1 MPLISTR
8 PALVLAYFT
17 YFGVLGIFVPYFGLF
32 LDGRGLNSA
41 DIGLLLAI
49 VTASRIVGPS
59 VWALIAERSGKPLM
73 VMRLGAMLAA
83 IGWLSSFAD
92 YGFWP
97 LLAGFALFSFFWT
110 AILPQL
116 EVSAFAFLNDDTQ
129 AYSRIRTAG
138 SVGYIV
144 LVMLAGWL
152 FEHYGSEFLPLSALL
167 FLLLLLLSLFLL
179 PNVTVS
185 AELSTV
191 TVRFSSLLKNTVLLR
206 FMLAAL
212 LLQISFAPFYGFFT
226 LYSRDLGY
234 SGSQTGL
241 FIALAIVAEI
251 IAFYFAGSLMRQRS
265 YRLLL
270 GMCYGMTV
278 LRWYLLAAVADNI
291 WWLCFSMLLHAG
303 SFAIAHSCAMQFIQ
317 QFFPKNLRSRGQAL
331 YAGVIFGGGGAIGAY
346 CSGIMWQDGAGASST
361 FYAAALVALSATVL
375 ALTLPGHKPT
385 PSSVT
390 S

>member
-1 MPLISTR
+1 M
-8 PALVLAYFT
+8 LAYFT

-59 VWALIAERSGKPLM
+59 VWALVAERTGKPLS
-73 VMRLGAMLAA
+73 VMRFGAILAC

-97 LLAGFALFSFFWT
+97 LLCGFALFSFFWT

-129 AYSRIRTAG
+129 AYGRIRTAG

-144 LVMLAGWL
+144 LVMLGGWL
-152 FEHYGSEFLPLSALL
+152 FERWGSEFLPLSALL
-167 FLLLLLLSLFLL
+167 FLLLLLVSLFLL
-179 PNVTVS
+179 PKVS
-185 AELSTV
+185 VNAELSHEQV
-191 TVRFSSLLKNTVLLR
+191 SFSKLIRNSVLVR

-212 LLQISFAPFYGFFT
+212 LLQMSFAPFYGFFT

-234 SGSQTGL
+234 SGTQTGL
-241 FIALAIVAEI
+241 FIGLAILAEI
-251 IAFYFAGSLMRQRS
+251 VAFYFAGSLMRNRS

-270 GMCYGMTV
+270 SICYGVTV
-278 LRWYLLAAVADNI
+278 LRWHMLATVADNV
-291 WWLCFSMLLHAG
+291 WLLCFSMLLHAG

-317 QFFPKNLRSRGQAL
+317 QFFPKKLRSRGQAM

-346 CSGIMWQDGAGASST
+346 FSGLLWQNGAGATLT
-361 FYAAALVALSATVL
+361 FNIAALLAAAATLL
-375 ALTLPGHKPT
+375 ALTLPGGNTTTK
-385 PSSVT
+385 SLQ
-390 S
+390 

>member
-1 MPLISTR
+1 MPIMSAR

-59 VWALIAERSGKPLM
+59 VWALIAERSGKPLT
-73 VMRLGAMLAA
+73 VMRLGALLAA

-97 LLAGFALFSFFWT
+97 LLVGFTLFSFFWT

-116 EVSAFAFLNDDTQ
+116 EVTTFAFVNDNTR
-129 AYSRIRTAG
+129 AYGRIRTAG

-144 LVMLAGWL
+144 LVMLGGWL
-152 FEHYGSEFLPLSALL
+152 FQHFGSEFLPLSALL
-167 FLLLLLLSLFLL
+167 FLLLLLASLFLL
-179 PNVTVS
+179 PTVS
-185 AELSTV
+185 VNAELTSA
-191 TVRFSSLLKNTVLLR
+191 TVRFSQLLKNAVLVR

-212 LLQISFAPFYGFFT
+212 LLQMSFAPFYGFFT

-241 FIALAIVAEI
+241 FISLAVAAEI
-251 IAFYFAGSLMRQRS
+251 VAFYFAGSLMRNRS

-270 GMCYGMTV
+270 GLCYGLTV
-278 LRWYLLAAVADNI
+278 LRWYLMASFADNV
-291 WWLCFSMLLHAG
+291 WLLCFSMVLHAG

-317 QFFPKNLRSRGQAL
+317 QFFPKKLRSRGQAL

-346 CSGIMWQDGAGASST
+346 CSGLLWQDGAGASQT
-361 FYAAALVALSATVL
+361 FYAAAILALLATLL
-375 ALTLPGHKPT
+375 ALTLPGGKPAA
-385 PSSVT
+385 PVT

>member
-1 MPLISTR
+1 MSAR

-32 LDGRGLNSA
+32 LDGRGLSSA

-59 VWALIAERSGKPLM
+59 VWALVAERTGKPLQ
-73 VMRLGAMLAA
+73 VMRYGAILASL
-83 IGWLSSFAD
+83 GWLSSFAD

-97 LLAGFALFSFFWT
+97 LLCGFALFSFFWT

-129 AYSRIRTAG
+129 AYGRIRTSG

-144 LVMLAGWL
+144 LVMLGGWL
-152 FEHYGSEFLPLSALL
+152 FERYGSEFLPLSALL
-167 FLLLLLLSLFLL
+167 FLLLLLCSLFLL
-179 PNVTVS
+179 PTVTVN
-185 AELSTV
+185 AELSSEHVSFTK
-191 TVRFSSLLKNTVLLR
+191 LIKNTVLVR

-212 LLQISFAPFYGFFT
+212 LLQMSFAPFYGFFT

-234 SGSQTGL
+234 SGTQTGL
-241 FIALAIVAEI
+241 FIGLAILAEI
-251 IAFYFAGSLMRQRS
+251 VAFYFAGSLMRNRS

-270 GMCYGMTV
+270 SVCYGVTV
-278 LRWYLLAAVADNI
+278 LRWYMLATVADNV
-291 WWLCFSMLLHAG
+291 WLLCFSMLLHAG

-317 QFFPKNLRSRGQAL
+317 QFFPRKLRSRGQAM

-346 CSGIMWQDGAGASST
+346 FSGLLWQNGAGASLT
-361 FYAAALVALSATVL
+361 FTAAALLALAATLL
-375 ALTLPGHKPT
+375 ALTLPGGKGAGKT
-385 PSSVT
+385 LQ
-390 S
+390 

>member
-1 MPLISTR
+1 MPLLTAR

-17 YFGVLGIFVPYFGLF
+17 YFGVLGIFVPYFALF

-41 DIGLLLAI
+41 DIGLLLAV
-49 VTASRIVGPS
+49 VTASRIVGPN
-59 VWALIAERSGKPLM
+59 VWAWVGERSAKPLL
-73 VMRLGAMLAA
+73 VMRFGAVLAVM
-83 IGWLSSFAD
+83 GWLSSFANL
-92 YGFWP
+92 GFWP
-97 LLAGFALFSFFWT
+97 LLLGFALFSFFWT

-116 EVSAFAFLNDDTQ
+116 EVTTFAFLNDDTQ

-144 LVMLAGWL
+144 LVMLGGWL
-152 FEHYGSEFLPLSALL
+152 FERFGSEFLPLSALL
-167 FLLLLLLSLFLL
+167 FLLLLLACLFML
-179 PNVTVS
+179 PSIKVHSETGQDS
-185 AELSTV
+185 M
-191 TVRFSSLLKNTVLLR
+191 RFSQMLKNSALVR

-234 SGSQTGL
+234 SGTQTGF
-241 FIALAIVAEI
+241 FISLAVAAEI
-251 IAFYFAGSLMRQRS
+251 VAFYFAGNLMRRRS

-270 GMCYGMTV
+270 GICYGVTV
-278 LRWYLLAAVADNI
+278 LRWYLLAAFADNL

-317 QFFPKNLRSRGQAL
+317 QYFPKHLRSRGQAL

-346 CSGIMWQDGAGASST
+346 VSGLLWRDGAGASTT
-361 FYAAALVALSATVL
+361 FYFAALLALAATIL
-375 ALTLPGHKPT
+375 ALTLP
-385 PSSVT
+385 SQQVNAR
-390 S
+390 

>member
-1 MPLISTR
+1 MPGISTR

-59 VWALIAERSGKPLM
+59 IWALIAERSGQSLW
-73 VMRLGAMLAA
+73 VMRIGAFLASV
-83 IGWLSSFAD
+83 GWLSSFAD

-116 EVSAFAFLNDDTQ
+116 EVSAFTFLNDDTQ

-144 LVMLAGWL
+144 LVMLGGWL
-152 FEHYGSEFLPLSALL
+152 FERFGSEFLPLSALL
-167 FLLLLLLSLFLL
+167 FLLLLLASLFLL
-179 PNVTVS
+179 PQINVNT
-185 AELSTV
+185 ELSGAAV
-191 TVRFSSLLKNTVLLR
+191 PFSSLLQNSVLLR

-212 LLQISFAPFYGFFT
+212 LLQMSFAPFYGFFT

-234 SGSQTGL
+234 SGTQTGL
-241 FIALAIVAEI
+241 FIGLAIAAEI
-251 IAFYFAGSLMRQRS
+251 AAFYFAGSLMRNRS

-270 GMCYGMTV
+270 GICYGVTV
-278 LRWYLLAAVADNI
+278 LRWSLLATVADNV
-291 WWLCFSMLLHAG
+291 WLLCFSMLLHAG

-317 QFFPKNLRSRGQAL
+317 QFFPKKLRSRGQAL
-331 YAGVIFGGGGAIGAY
+331 YAGIIFGGGGAIGAY
-346 CSGIMWQDGAGASST
+346 FSGVLWQNGAGASLT
-361 FYAAALVALSATVL
+361 FTIAALLALMATLL
-375 ALTLPGHKPT
+375 ALTLPHQQPAA
-385 PSSVT
+385 
-390 S
+390 

>member
-1 MPLISTR
+1 MPVMSAR
-8 PALVLAYFT
+8 PALVLAYFA

-59 VWALIAERSGKPLM
+59 VWALIAERSGKPQS
-73 VMRLGAMLAA
+73 VMRLGALLAA

-97 LLAGFALFSFFWT
+97 LLAGFTLFSFFWT

-116 EVSAFAFLNDDTQ
+116 EVATFAFVNDDTR

-144 LVMLAGWL
+144 LVMLSGWL
-152 FEHYGSEFLPLSALL
+152 YQRFGSEFLPLSALL
-167 FLLLLLLSLFLL
+167 FLILLLLSLFLL
-179 PNVTVS
+179 PRAS
-185 AELSTV
+185 LASEHHSEP
-191 TVRFSSLLKNTVLLR
+191 VRFSVLLKNGVLLR
-206 FMLAAL
+206 FMFAAL
-212 LLQISFAPFYGFFT
+212 LLQVSFAPFYGFFT

-234 SGSQTGL
+234 SGTQTGL
-241 FIALAIVAEI
+241 FIALSIVAEI
-251 IAFYFAGSLMRQRS
+251 IAFYFAGNLMRNRS

-270 GMCYGMTV
+270 GLCYGVTV
-278 LRWYLLAAVADNI
+278 LRWYLLATVADNV

-317 QFFPKNLRSRGQAL
+317 QFFPRKLRSRGQAL

-346 CSGIMWQDGAGASST
+346 FSGLLWQDGAGASST
-361 FYAAALVALSATVL
+361 FYIAALLALAATLL
-375 ALTLPGHKPT
+375 ALTLPGSQARMKALQ
-385 PSSVT
+385 
-390 S
+390 

>member
-1 MPLISTR
+1 M
-8 PALVLAYFT
+8 LAYFT

-32 LDGRGLNSA
+32 LDGRGLSSA

-59 VWALIAERSGKPLM
+59 VWALVAERTGKPLQ
-73 VMRLGAMLAA
+73 VMRYGAILASL
-83 IGWLSSFAD
+83 GWLSSFAD

-97 LLAGFALFSFFWT
+97 LLCGFALFSFFWT

-129 AYSRIRTAG
+129 AYGRIRTSG

-144 LVMLAGWL
+144 LVMLGGWL
-152 FEHYGSEFLPLSALL
+152 FERYGSEFLPLSALL
-167 FLLLLLLSLFLL
+167 FLLLLLCSLFLL
-179 PNVTVS
+179 PKVTVN
-185 AELSTV
+185 AELSSEHVSFTK
-191 TVRFSSLLKNTVLLR
+191 LIKNTVLVR

-212 LLQISFAPFYGFFT
+212 LLQMSFAPFYGFFT

-234 SGSQTGL
+234 SGTQTGL
-241 FIALAIVAEI
+241 FIGLAILAEI
-251 IAFYFAGSLMRQRS
+251 VAFYFAGSLMRNRS

-270 GMCYGMTV
+270 SVCYGVTV
-278 LRWYLLAAVADNI
+278 IRWYMLATVADNV
-291 WWLCFSMLLHAG
+291 WLLCFSMLLHAG

-317 QFFPKNLRSRGQAL
+317 QFFPRKLRSRGQAM

-346 CSGIMWQDGAGASST
+346 FSGLLWQNGTGSGLT
-361 FYAAALVALSATVL
+361 FTVAALLALAATLL
-375 ALTLPGHKPT
+375 ALTLPAGKGASKT
-385 PSSVT
+385 LQ
-390 S
+390 

>member
-1 MPLISTR
+1 MFSISAR

-32 LDGRGLNSA
+32 LDGRGLSSA

-49 VTASRIVGPS
+49 VTASRIVGPT
-59 VWALIAERSGKPLM
+59 VWALIAERSGKPLT
-73 VMRLGAMLAA
+73 VMRLGALLAA

-97 LLAGFALFSFFWT
+97 LLLGFALFSFFWT

-116 EVSAFAFLNDDTQ
+116 EVATFAFVNDDTR

-144 LVMLAGWL
+144 LVMLGGWL
-152 FEHYGSEFLPLSALL
+152 FERYGSEFLPLSALL
-167 FLLLLLLSLFLL
+167 FLVLLLTSLFLL
-179 PNVTVS
+179 PKVS
-185 AELSTV
+185 VNAELSSEP
-191 TVRFSSLLKNTVLLR
+191 VRFSKLIKNSVLLR

-212 LLQISFAPFYGFFT
+212 LLQMSFAPFYGFFT

-234 SGSQTGL
+234 SGTQTGL
-241 FIALAIVAEI
+241 FIGLAVAAEI
-251 IAFYFAGSLMRQRS
+251 AAFYFAGNLMRNRS
-265 YRLLL
+265 YRVLLSV
-270 GMCYGMTV
+270 CYGLTV
-278 LRWYLLAAVADNI
+278 LRWSLLATVADNV
-291 WWLCFSMLLHAG
+291 WLLCFSMLLHAG

-317 QFFPKNLRSRGQAL
+317 QFFPKKLRSRGQAL

-346 CSGIMWQDGAGASST
+346 FSGLIWQNGKGASLA
-361 FYAAALVALSATVL
+361 FMIAALLALAATML
-375 ALTLPGHKPT
+375 ALTLPGSKAGAKALQ
-385 PSSVT
+385 
-390 S
+390 

>member
-1 MPLISTR
+1 MPIISAR

-49 VTASRIVGPS
+49 VTASRIVGPT
-59 VWALIAERSGKPLM
+59 VWALIAERSGKPQS
-73 VMRLGAMLAA
+73 VMRLGALLAA

-97 LLAGFALFSFFWT
+97 LLAGFTLFSFFWT

-116 EVSAFAFLNDDTQ
+116 EVATFAFVNDDTR

-144 LVMLAGWL
+144 LVMLSGWL
-152 FEHYGSEFLPLSALL
+152 YQRFGSEFLPLSALL
-167 FLLLLLLSLFLL
+167 FLILLLLSLFLL
-179 PNVTVS
+179 PRASLASEHNS
-185 AELSTV
+185 EP
-191 TVRFSSLLKNTVLLR
+191 VRFSVLLKNGVLLR

-212 LLQISFAPFYGFFT
+212 LLQVSFAPFYGFFT

-234 SGSQTGL
+234 SGTQTGL
-241 FIALAIVAEI
+241 FIALSIVAEI
-251 IAFYFAGSLMRQRS
+251 IAFYFAGNLMRNRS

-270 GMCYGMTV
+270 GLCYGVTV
-278 LRWYLLAAVADNI
+278 LRWLLLATVADNV

-317 QFFPKNLRSRGQAL
+317 QFFPKKLRSRGQAL

-346 CSGIMWQDGAGASST
+346 FSGLLWQDGAGASST
-361 FYAAALVALSATVL
+361 FYIAALLALAATLL
-375 ALTLPGHKPT
+375 ALTLPGSQARVKALQ
-385 PSSVT
+385 
-390 S
+390 

>member
-1 MPLISTR
+1 MFGISAR

-32 LDGRGLNSA
+32 LDGRGLSSA

-59 VWALIAERSGKPLM
+59 VWALVAERSGKPLW
-73 VMRLGAMLAA
+73 VMRIGALLASV
-83 IGWLSSFAD
+83 GWLSSFAD

-116 EVSAFAFLNDDTQ
+116 EVSAFTFLNDDTQ

-144 LVMLAGWL
+144 LVMLGGWL
-152 FEHYGSEFLPLSALL
+152 FERYGSEFLPISALL
-167 FLLLLLLSLFLL
+167 FLLLLLASLFLL
-179 PNVTVS
+179 PHVSVAAELTSETVS
-185 AELSTV
+185 
-191 TVRFSSLLKNTVLLR
+191 FSKLLQNSVLLR

-212 LLQISFAPFYGFFT
+212 LLQMSFAPFYGFFT

-234 SGSQTGL
+234 SGTETGL
-241 FIALAIVAEI
+241 FIGLSIAAEI
-251 IAFYFAGSLMRQRS
+251 AAFYFAGNLMRNRS

-270 GMCYGMTV
+270 GICYGVTV
-278 LRWYLLAAVADNI
+278 LRWYLLATFADNV
-291 WWLCFSMLLHAG
+291 WLLCFSMLLHAG

-317 QFFPKNLRSRGQAL
+317 QFFPKKLRSRGQAL
-331 YAGVIFGGGGAIGAY
+331 YAGIIFGGGGAIGAY
-346 CSGIMWQDGAGASST
+346 FSGILWQNGNGASLT
-361 FYAAALVALSATVL
+361 FNIAALLALLATILALS
-375 ALTLPGHKPT
+375 LPKQKP
-385 PSSVT
+385 VA
-390 S
+390 

>member
-1 MPLISTR
+1 M
-8 PALVLAYFT
+8 LAYFT

-49 VTASRIVGPS
+49 VTASRIVGPNI
-59 VWALIAERSGKPLM
+59 WAWVAERKGKPLT
-73 VMRLGAMLAA
+73 VMRYGAALAV
-83 IGWLSSFAD
+83 IGWLSSFANV
-92 YGFWP
+92 GFWP
-97 LLAGFALFSFFWT
+97 LLIGFTLFSFFWT

-116 EVSAFAFLNDDTQ
+116 ELTTLSFLNDDTQ

-144 LVMLAGWL
+144 LVMLGGWL
-152 FEHYGSEFLPLSALL
+152 FEHFGSEFLPLSALL
-167 FLLLLLLSLFLL
+167 FLLLLLLSLFML
-179 PNVTVS
+179 PKV
-185 AELSTV
+185 ALSTEV
-191 TVRFSSLLKNTVLLR
+191 SDDSIRFSQLLKNSVLLR

-212 LLQISFAPFYGFFT
+212 LLQMSFAPFYGFFT

-234 SGSQTGL
+234 SGSQTGI
-241 FIALAIVAEI
+241 FIGVAIAAEI
-251 IAFYFAGSLMRQRS
+251 VAFYFAGSLMRNRS
-265 YRLLL
+265 YARIL
-270 GMCYGMTV
+270 GVCYGVTV
-278 LRWYLLAAVADNI
+278 LRWILLAELADNL

-346 CSGIMWQDGAGASST
+346 CSGLLWQNGAGASQT
-361 FYAAALVALSATVL
+361 FWIAAVL
-375 ALTLPGHKPT
+375 ALLATLLALSLPASINRAK
-385 PSSVT
+385 V
-390 S
+390 

>member
-1 MPLISTR
+1 MSAR

-59 VWALIAERSGKPLM
+59 VWALVAERSGKPLT
-73 VMRLGAMLAA
+73 VMRAGALLAA

-92 YGFWP
+92 HGFWP

-116 EVSAFAFLNDDTQ
+116 EVATFAFVNDDTR
-129 AYSRIRTAG
+129 AYGRIRTAG

-144 LVMLAGWL
+144 LVMLGGWL
-152 FEHYGSEFLPLSALL
+152 FERYGSEFLPLSALL
-167 FLLLLLLSLFLL
+167 FLLLLLASLFLL
-179 PNVTVS
+179 PKVTVS
-185 AELSTV
+185 AELSSATV
-191 TVRFSSLLKNTVLLR
+191 PFSKLIKNSVLLR

-212 LLQISFAPFYGFFT
+212 LLQMSFAPFYGFFT

-234 SGSQTGL
+234 SGTQTGL
-241 FIALAIVAEI
+241 FIGLAVAAEI
-251 IAFYFAGSLMRQRS
+251 VAFYFAGSLMRNRS

-270 GMCYGMTV
+270 TVCYGLTV
-278 LRWYLLAAVADNI
+278 LRWFLLAGMADNV

-317 QFFPKNLRSRGQAL
+317 QFFPKKLRSRGQAM

-346 CSGIMWQDGAGASST
+346 CSGVLWQNGNGAVLT
-361 FYAAALVALSATVL
+361 FSIAALLALAATVL
-375 ALTLPGHKPT
+375 ALSLPGTRPVNGT
-385 PSSVT
+385 T
-390 S
+390 N

>member
-1 MPLISTR
+1 MSAR

-32 LDGRGLNSA
+32 LDGRGLSSA

-59 VWALIAERSGKPLM
+59 VWALVAERTGKPLL
-73 VMRLGAMLAA
+73 VMRCGAILASM
-83 IGWLSSFAD
+83 GWLSSFAD

-97 LLAGFALFSFFWT
+97 LLCGFALFSFFWT

-129 AYSRIRTAG
+129 AYGRIRTSG

-144 LVMLAGWL
+144 LVMLGGWL
-152 FEHYGSEFLPLSALL
+152 FERYGSEFLPLSALL
-167 FLLLLLLSLFLL
+167 FLLLLLCSLFLL
-179 PNVTVS
+179 PTVTVN
-185 AELSTV
+185 AELSSEHVSFTK
-191 TVRFSSLLKNTVLLR
+191 LIKNTVLVR

-212 LLQISFAPFYGFFT
+212 LLQMSFAPFYGFFT

-234 SGSQTGL
+234 SGTQTGL
-241 FIALAIVAEI
+241 FIGLAILAEI
-251 IAFYFAGSLMRQRS
+251 VAFYFAGSLMRNRS

-270 GMCYGMTV
+270 SICYGVTV
-278 LRWYLLAAVADNI
+278 LRWYMLATLADNV
-291 WWLCFSMLLHAG
+291 WLLCFSMLLHAG

-317 QFFPKNLRSRGQAL
+317 QFFPKKLRSRGQAM

-346 CSGIMWQDGAGASST
+346 FSGLLWQNGAGASLT
-361 FYAAALVALSATVL
+361 FTAAALLALAATFL
-375 ALTLPGHKPT
+375 ALTLPGGKGAGKT
-385 PSSVT
+385 LQ
-390 S
+390 

>member
-1 MPLISTR
+1 MSTR

-59 VWALIAERSGKPLM
+59 AWALIAERSGKPHA
-73 VMRLGAMLAA
+73 VMRIGATLAA

-92 YGFWP
+92 FGFWP
-97 LLAGFALFSFFWT
+97 LLAGFTLFSFFWT

-116 EVSAFAFLNDDTQ
+116 EVATFAFVNDDSR
-129 AYSRIRTAG
+129 AYGRIRTAG

-144 LVMLAGWL
+144 LVMLGGWL
-152 FEHYGSEFLPLSALL
+152 FERYGSEFLPVSALL
-167 FLLLLLLSLFLL
+167 FLLLLLASLFLL
-179 PNVTVS
+179 PKVTVS
-185 AELSTV
+185 NELSSDAV
-191 TVRFSSLLKNTVLLR
+191 PFSRLLKNSVLLR

-212 LLQISFAPFYGFFT
+212 LLQMSFAPFYGFFT

-241 FIALAIVAEI
+241 FISLAVAAEI
-251 IAFYFAGSLMRQRS
+251 VAFYFAGSLMRNRS
-265 YRLLL
+265 YRQLL
-270 GMCYGMTV
+270 GLCYGLTV
-278 LRWYLLAAVADNI
+278 LRWLLMATVADNV
-291 WWLCFSMLLHAG
+291 WLLCFSMLLHAG

-346 CSGIMWQDGAGASST
+346 CSGLLWQDGAGATAT
-361 FYAAALVALSATVL
+361 FYAAALLALAATLL
-375 ALTLPGHKPT
+375 ALTLPGSQGRVKALQ
-385 PSSVT
+385 
-390 S
+390 

>member
-1 MPLISTR
+1 
-8 PALVLAYFT
+8 

-59 VWALIAERSGKPLM
+59 VWAMIAERSGKPQY
-73 VMRLGAMLAA
+73 VMRVGALLAA

-97 LLAGFALFSFFWT
+97 LLAGFTLFSFFRT
-110 AILPQL
+110 DILPQL
-116 EVSAFAFLNDDTQ
+116 EVATFAFVNDDTR

-144 LVMLAGWL
+144 LVMLSGWL
-152 FEHYGSEFLPLSALL
+152 YQRFGSEFLPLSALL

-179 PNVTVS
+179 PKVS
-185 AELSTV
+185 LATEHSSEP
-191 TVRFSSLLKNTVLLR
+191 VRFSALLKNGVLLR

-234 SGSQTGL
+234 SGTQTGL
-241 FIALAIVAEI
+241 FIALSIVAEI
-251 IAFYFAGSLMRQRS
+251 IAFYFAGNLMRNRS

-270 GMCYGMTV
+270 GLCYGVTV
-278 LRWYLLAAVADNI
+278 LRWLLLATLADNV

-317 QFFPKNLRSRGQAL
+317 QFFPKKLRSRGQAL
-331 YAGVIFGGGGAIGAY
+331 YVGVIFGGGGAIGAY
-346 CSGIMWQDGAGASST
+346 FSGLLWQDGAGASST
-361 FYAAALVALSATVL
+361 FYIAALLALAATIL
-375 ALTLPGHKPT
+375 ALTLPGSQARMKALQ
-385 PSSVT
+385 
-390 S
+390 

>member
-1 MPLISTR
+1 MFSISAR

-32 LDGRGLNSA
+32 LDGRGLSSA

-49 VTASRIVGPS
+49 VTASRIVGPT
-59 VWALIAERSGKPLM
+59 VWALIAERSGKPLT
-73 VMRLGAMLAA
+73 VMRLGALLAA

-97 LLAGFALFSFFWT
+97 LLLGFALFSFFWT

-116 EVSAFAFLNDDTQ
+116 EVATFAFVNDDTR

-144 LVMLAGWL
+144 LVMLGGWL
-152 FEHYGSEFLPLSALL
+152 FERYGSEFLPLSALL
-167 FLLLLLLSLFLL
+167 FLVLLLTSLFLL
-179 PNVTVS
+179 PKVS
-185 AELSTV
+185 VNAELSSEP
-191 TVRFSSLLKNTVLLR
+191 VRFSKLIKNSVLLR

-212 LLQISFAPFYGFFT
+212 LLQMSFAPFYGFFT

-234 SGSQTGL
+234 SGTQTGL
-241 FIALAIVAEI
+241 FIGLAVAAEI
-251 IAFYFAGSLMRQRS
+251 AAFYFAGNLMRNRS
-265 YRLLL
+265 YRVLLSV
-270 GMCYGMTV
+270 CYGLTV
-278 LRWYLLAAVADNI
+278 LRWSLLATMADNV
-291 WWLCFSMLLHAG
+291 WLLCFSMLLHAG

-317 QFFPKNLRSRGQAL
+317 QFFPKKLRSRGQAL

-346 CSGIMWQDGAGASST
+346 FSGLIWQNGKGASLA
-361 FYAAALVALSATVL
+361 FMIAAMLALAATLL
-375 ALTLPGHKPT
+375 ALTLPGSKAAAKLQ
-385 PSSVT
+385 
-390 S
+390 

>member
-1 MPLISTR
+1 MPLLTAR

-17 YFGVLGIFVPYFGLF
+17 YFGVLGIFVPYFALF

-41 DIGLLLAI
+41 DIGLLLAV
-49 VTASRIVGPS
+49 VTASRIVGPN
-59 VWALIAERSGKPLM
+59 VWAWVGERSAKPLL
-73 VMRLGAMLAA
+73 VMRFGAVLAVM
-83 IGWLSSFAD
+83 GWLSSFANL
-92 YGFWP
+92 GFWP
-97 LLAGFALFSFFWT
+97 LLLGFALFSFFWT

-116 EVSAFAFLNDDTQ
+116 EVTTFAFLNDDTQ

-144 LVMLAGWL
+144 LVMLGGWL
-152 FEHYGSEFLPLSALL
+152 FERFGSEFLPLSALL
-167 FLLLLLLSLFLL
+167 FLLLLLACLFML
-179 PNVTVS
+179 PSIRVHSETGQDS
-185 AELSTV
+185 M
-191 TVRFSSLLKNTVLLR
+191 RFSQMLKNSALVR

-234 SGSQTGL
+234 SGTQTGF
-241 FIALAIVAEI
+241 FISLAVAAEI
-251 IAFYFAGSLMRQRS
+251 VAFYFAGNLMRRRS

-270 GMCYGMTV
+270 GICYGVTV
-278 LRWYLLAAVADNI
+278 LRWFVLAAFADNL

-317 QFFPKNLRSRGQAL
+317 QYFPKHLRSRGQAL

-346 CSGIMWQDGAGASST
+346 VSGLLWRDGAGASHT
-361 FYAAALVALSATVL
+361 FYFAALLALAATIL
-375 ALTLPGHKPT
+375 ALTLP
-385 PSSVT
+385 SQQANAR
-390 S
+390 

>member
-1 MPLISTR
+1 M
-8 PALVLAYFT
+8 LAYFT

-32 LDGRGLNSA
+32 LDGRGLSSA

-59 VWALIAERSGKPLM
+59 VWALVAERTGKPLQ
-73 VMRLGAMLAA
+73 VMRYGAILASL
-83 IGWLSSFAD
+83 GWLSSFAD

-97 LLAGFALFSFFWT
+97 LLCGFALFSFFWT

-129 AYSRIRTAG
+129 AYGRIRTSG

-144 LVMLAGWL
+144 LVMLGGWL
-152 FEHYGSEFLPLSALL
+152 FERYGSEFLPLSALL
-167 FLLLLLLSLFLL
+167 FLLLLLCSLFLL
-179 PNVTVS
+179 PNVSVN
-185 AELSTV
+185 AELSSEHVSFTK
-191 TVRFSSLLKNTVLLR
+191 LIKNTVLVR

-212 LLQISFAPFYGFFT
+212 LLQMSFAPFYGFFT

-234 SGSQTGL
+234 SGTQTGL
-241 FIALAIVAEI
+241 FIGLAILAEI
-251 IAFYFAGSLMRQRS
+251 VAFYFAGSLMRNRS

-270 GMCYGMTV
+270 SVCYGVTV
-278 LRWYLLAAVADNI
+278 LRWYMLATVADNV
-291 WWLCFSMLLHAG
+291 WLLCFSMLLHAG

-317 QFFPKNLRSRGQAL
+317 QFFPRKLRSRGQAM

-346 CSGIMWQDGAGASST
+346 FSGLLWQNGAGASLT
-361 FYAAALVALSATVL
+361 FTAAALLALAATLL
-375 ALTLPGHKPT
+375 ALTLPGGKGAGKT
-385 PSSVT
+385 LQ
-390 S
+390 